1 MLGDNGEKRE
11 FRRGDLD
18 ARFTGVAC
26 VAIGVVSFGESPSSS
41 GKAGMPTTVVGV
53 QIMKWSMLLM
63 FIQRRLPSLI
73 RSYHSLLELFH
84 AWTDYRLHWCIF
96 SSGLIAVKN

>member
-53 QIMKWSMLLM
+53 QKAESANCDADMVRASE
-63 FIQRRLPSLI
+63 R
-73 RSYHSLLELFH
+73 
-84 AWTDYRLHWCIF
+84 
-96 SSGLIAVKN
+96 